1 VLRATKVQ
9 GEGAALEIAAAL
21 ESLGARGLCDVII
34 VGRGGGAVEDLW
46 AFNEEPVARAVAACP
61 VPVVSAVG
69 HEIDVTISDLVAD
82 LRAPTPS
89 AAAEAVVPDGSIV
102 LETLRRT
109 PMRLGRALGG
119 AAERRRAAVE
129 QRLRLLE
136 RTVERRLAPARQ
148 ALDFA
153 AGRLERAAVTGVA
166 RRRSQLA
173 TLSARLDA
181 LSPLSTLARGYAVA
195 TSPAGELL
203 RSVADFPAGRAFRLR
218 VSDGTVAAHSKGPV
232 E

>member
-1 VLRATKVQ
+1 
-9 GEGAALEIAAAL
+9 
-21 ESLGARGLCDVII
+21 
-34 VGRGGGAVEDLW
+34 
-46 AFNEEPVARAVAACP
+46 
-61 VPVVSAVG
+61 
-69 HEIDVTISDLVAD
+69 
-82 LRAPTPS
+82 
-89 AAAEAVVPDGSIV
+89 
-102 LETLRRT
+102 
-109 PMRLGRALGG
+109 
-119 AAERRRAAVE
+119 VE

-153 AGRLERAAVTGVA
+153 AGRLERAAVTGVE